1 MTKVEDKI
9 KSSLSVLQQSCKH
22 HPGCADFC
30 YCRALAEVIGYQ
42 SAILPGKYAHLEISD
57 FTGKVNGK
65 QVVDSALLASAI
77 SSFMRYC
84 FDNPKL
90 SKDTPRSKLNSASVM
105 DRRFLAGCSV
115 VIHGDVKNSVGKSA
129 GGALGRSLLAA
140 LVLKEAI
147 WRRMFKGNEAI
158 TYRFAS
164 IHDLIGEVF
173 DKNHPDSS
181 WLTDW
186 LVIDDVTND
195 IRRPVATV
203 LDQIISRRRTLNLPT
218 ILVLQFDASSVD
230 GELEDVIGHMASKL
244 YTDTDLCFQMRLG

>member
-9 KSSLSVLQQSCKH
+9 KSSLSLLQKSCKSF
-22 HPGCADFC
+22 PSCADFC
-30 YCRALAEVIGYQ
+30 YCRALAEVFGYHT
-42 SAILPGKYAHLEISD
+42 AIIPGKYANLNISD

-65 QVVDSALLASAI
+65 QVVATELLSSAVY
-77 SSFMRYC
+77 SFMMYC
-84 FDNPKL
+84 FDDAKL
-90 SKDTPRSKLNSASVM
+90 SKDTPRSKLNSMSAM
-105 DRRFLAGCSV
+105 DRRFLSGCSV
-115 VIHGDVKNSVGKSA
+115 VIHGDVKGSFGRTGS
-129 GGALGRSLLAA
+129 GALGRSLLAA

-147 WRRMFKGNEAI
+147 WRRMFKENEAI

-173 DKNHPDSS
+173 DKDHSDST

-186 LVIDDVTND
+186 LVIDDVAND
-195 IRRPVATV
+195 GRRAMGSA

-230 GELEDVIGHMASKL
+230 VDLSSVIGHMASKL
-244 YTDTDLCFQMRLG
+244 YADTDLCFQMRLG

>member
-9 KSSLSVLQQSCKH
+9 KLSLSLLQKSCKH
-22 HPGCADFC
+22 YPGCADFC
-30 YCRALAEVIGYQ
+30 YCRALAEVMGYQ
-42 SAILPGKYAHLEISD
+42 AAVLPGKYAQLEIAD
-57 FTGKVNGK
+57 FNGKVNGK
-65 QVVDSALLASAI
+65 QVVESALLASAV

-90 SKDTPRSKLNSASVM
+90 SKDTPRSKLNAISVM
-105 DRRFLAGCSV
+105 DRRFVSGCSV
-115 VIHGDVKNSVGKSA
+115 VIHGEVKGFAGRSSA
-129 GGALGRSLLAA
+129 GALGRSLLAA

-195 IRRPVATV
+195 IRRPVASV

-218 ILVLQFDASSVD
+218 ILVLQFDASSIEGD
-230 GELEDVIGHMASKL
+230 LDDVVGHMAAKL